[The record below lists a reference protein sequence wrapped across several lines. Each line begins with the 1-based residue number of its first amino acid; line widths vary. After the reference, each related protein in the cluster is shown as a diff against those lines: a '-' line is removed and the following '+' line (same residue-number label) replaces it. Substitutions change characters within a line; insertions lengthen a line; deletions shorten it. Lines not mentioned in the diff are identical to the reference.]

1 MKSRAIVFGVLLT
14 VVVLLIWNLL
24 IFSPK
29 GRSLSKAKKDTQAA
43 EQIQSTLRATL
54 TRLQDINQNGPAIA
68 AELDQLSAA
77 VPDAPDLDG
86 FILSANQIAVK
97 SGIDFLSVSPGV
109 VQAGTTGPNV
119 IPLSIQVKGGFFQ
132 VLDYLNRLEDMGRLV
147 IVDGIDVAAA
157 SAATSSSSGSS
168 GTGVTVPT
176 QTGPPDLSVTLTARM
191 FTRAAPATPG
201 GTSPSSSSSGS
212 GSSTPPASG
221 NSSGETS
228 TTAQVN

>member
-1 MKSRAIVFGVLLT
+1 MKSRAIAVGVLLT
-14 VVVLLIWNLL
+14 VVLLLVWNLL
-24 IFSPK
+24 IFAPK
-29 GRSLSKAKKDTQAA
+29 GRSLSHAKKDTQAA

-68 AELDQLSAA
+68 AELDKLSAA

-119 IPLSIQVKGGFFQ
+119 IPLSVQIKGGFFQ

-147 IVDGIDVAAA
+147 VVDGIDVAAA
-157 SAATSSSSGSS
+157 NASASSGGTQS
-168 GTGVTVPT
+168 GA
-176 QTGPPDLSVTLTARM
+176 PDLSVTLTARM

-201 GTSPSSSSSGS
+201 GSAPTEGPTSGTSNSS
-212 GSSTPPASG
+212 PPASG